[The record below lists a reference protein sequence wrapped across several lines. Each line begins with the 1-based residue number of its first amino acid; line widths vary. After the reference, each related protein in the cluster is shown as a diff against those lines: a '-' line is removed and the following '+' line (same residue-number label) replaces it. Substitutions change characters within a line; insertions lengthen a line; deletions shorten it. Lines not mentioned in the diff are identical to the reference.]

1 MTDIAGFFQG
11 FLADCTDVDVLN
23 GSMRSLLG
31 VVVGGQLVESLVWYL
46 RDTNVGV
53 SRIRMRLN
61 RSLSQNAKERSLAYL
76 W

>member
-1 MTDIAGFFQG
+1 
-11 FLADCTDVDVLN
+11 
-23 GSMRSLLG
+23 
-31 VVVGGQLVESLVWYL
+31 VGGQLVESLVWYL